1 MNVLDFFA
9 IKTTFMRNTAPW
21 VHAHW

>member
-1 MNVLDFFA
+1 MNVLDFFT